1 MLDVFEDM
9 VGLFWNGEMCEVVRG
24 NLVGV
29 IGMMFVEEDVGIC
42 MDLIG

>member
-1 MLDVFEDM
+1 M
-9 VGLFWNGEMCEVVRG
+9 VGLFWNGEMYEVVRG
-24 NLVGV
+24 NLVSV